1 MKTTLDLPDAL
12 LTRAKLLAIRRH
24 TTLKGLVEHAL
35 MREIEGAG
43 TSEHDALI
51 EDGPHGIPRLKRE
64 GKPFITTRMIRKLM
78 DEEGV

>member
-1 MKTTLDLPDAL
+1 MKTTLDLPDAI
-12 LTRAKLLAIRRH
+12 LTRAKLLAIRRN

-43 TSEHDALI
+43 ASEHDALI
-51 EDGPHGIPRLKRE
+51 EEGPHGIPRLKRH
-64 GKPFITTRMIRKLM
+64 GKPFITSKMIRELM